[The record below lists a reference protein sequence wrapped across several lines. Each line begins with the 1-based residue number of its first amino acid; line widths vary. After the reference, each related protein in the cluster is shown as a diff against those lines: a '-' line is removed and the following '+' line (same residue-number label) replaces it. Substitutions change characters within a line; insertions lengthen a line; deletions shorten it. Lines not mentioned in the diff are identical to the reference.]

1 MLDQSN
7 SSAEKVAPDAA
18 DAPVVTDWEDV
29 FEHADHGLI
38 PLVLQARSIDALKK
52 CLLVIVESL
61 FSRDSD
67 AGFRN
72 SYSAKLDGIL
82 PSGEIQIIDGTGG
95 ELEIIKKGVVGML
108 RQIKEFRI
116 QKAKDALAKSAEE
129 RKAEEIGRAHV

>member
-67 AGFRN
+67 A
-72 SYSAKLDGIL
+72 
-82 PSGEIQIIDGTGG
+82 
-95 ELEIIKKGVVGML
+95 
-108 RQIKEFRI
+108 
-116 QKAKDALAKSAEE
+116 
-129 RKAEEIGRAHV
+129 